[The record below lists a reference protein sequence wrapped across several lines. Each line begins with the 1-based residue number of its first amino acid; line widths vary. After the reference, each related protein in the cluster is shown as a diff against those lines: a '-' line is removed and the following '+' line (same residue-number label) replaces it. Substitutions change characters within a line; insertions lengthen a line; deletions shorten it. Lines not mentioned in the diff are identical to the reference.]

1 MERTNMSVPVVLENL
16 FYSIKNYSII
26 LKADFD
32 AHIVYMSHIYI
43 EAFNCME
50 VVCKFA
56 SSE

>member
-1 MERTNMSVPVVLENL
+1 MSVPVVLENL